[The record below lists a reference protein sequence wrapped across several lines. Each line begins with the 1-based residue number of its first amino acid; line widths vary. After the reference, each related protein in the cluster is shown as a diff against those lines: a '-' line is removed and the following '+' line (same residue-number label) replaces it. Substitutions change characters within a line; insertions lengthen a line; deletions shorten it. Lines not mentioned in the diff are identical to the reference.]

1 MLILGLGLGLECFG
15 LGINN
20 NAKRHIIWIMQY
32 WIIVNVHWI
41 PTLELPSSCHKR
53 PGLLAYLFYCS
64 RYWLEIERL
73 DQLWHWLEK
82 FTLAFS
88 TLALVCGLDLGFACL
103 WPWPWSVA
111 LTLVLHVSDLGL
123 GLLSTL
129 ALTPLALL
137 TSLPTGILFH
147 AFRSDLIFTNILE
160 DHPQHG

>member
-64 RYWLEIERL
+64 CYWLEIERL

-88 TLALVCGLDLGFACL
+88 ALALVCGLDLACL
-103 WPWPWSVA
+103 WPWPW
-111 LTLVLHVSDLGL
+111 LTGHLGL
-123 GLLSTL
+123 DTSGLVNISAYRYSLSRIQIWFDL
-129 ALTPLALL
+129 HQYIRGA
-137 TSLPTGILFH
+137 PTAWLERPRFKTVLQFLGIF
-147 AFRSDLIFTNILE
+147 
-160 DHPQHG
+160 